1 MTTIECVGKNKTQL
15 SETHLSAEI
24 GRHGALPQSRYIVA
38 NMHEIRLPIRLGL
51 PAPRLADPTVFASP
65 RAFFGDHQVCV
76 YPQKVVLR
84 TDHGLSRE
92 TFIIFYARVIPIA

>member
-65 RAFFGDHQVCV
+65 RAFFGDHRVCV
-76 YPQKVVLR
+76 YPQKVIRPVLGNFLFM
-84 TDHGLSRE
+84 H
-92 TFIIFYARVIPIA
+92 V